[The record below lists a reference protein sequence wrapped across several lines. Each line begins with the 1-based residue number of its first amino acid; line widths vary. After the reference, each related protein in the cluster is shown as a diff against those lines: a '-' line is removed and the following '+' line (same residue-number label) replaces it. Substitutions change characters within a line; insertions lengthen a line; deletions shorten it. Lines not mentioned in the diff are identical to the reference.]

1 MFSFSESTSGQR
13 RRFAK
18 LMIAALRKGGETRI
32 IRYDAQANKLLIGDN
47 DEEVVT
53 FLLSNAYEMY
63 FAARGEERENV
74 LRCYASAALACG
86 SSPMPDRLDEAR
98 SHLMPCVRARGDYTC
113 LAPSN
118 TFQRPE
124 ERYWHLPLGEHL
136 AIGLVYDLPD
146 SICDVNDDELT
157 KWGITGEEAFAIAC
171 ENLRLRTTRPFES
184 PAPGV
189 FVSPWDDNYG
199 SSRLVLTDMIRDLE
213 VKGQHVAIVPDRDT
227 LIVTGSNDPAGLRVM
242 LGLAEEA
249 YSGPYRVS
257 GVAICLRN
265 GQWELFEPDACHPNL
280 EGFHVLRLK
289 SI

>member
-1 MFSFSESTSGQR
+1 
-13 RRFAK
+13 
-18 LMIAALRKGGETRI
+18 MIAALRKAGETRI
-32 IRYDAQANKLLIGDN
+32 IRYDAQANKLVIGEN

-53 FLLSNAYEMY
+53 FLLDNAYESY
-63 FAARGEERENV
+63 FAARGEEHEIV
-74 LRCYASAALACG
+74 LRCYVDAALAC
-86 SSPMPDRLDEAR
+86 SSASMADRFDEAR

-118 TFQRPE
+118 TYQLPE

-157 KWGITGEEAFAIAC
+157 RWGITGEEAFAIAC
-171 ENLRLRTTRPFES
+171 ENLRRRTTQPFES

-189 FVSPWDDNYG
+189 FVSPSDDNYG
-199 SSRLVLTDMIRDLE
+199 SSRLVLTDVIRDLE
-213 VKGQHVAIVPDRDT
+213 VKGTYVAMVPDRDT

-242 LGLAEEA
+242 LRLAEEA

-257 GVAICLRN
+257 GVAICHRN
-265 GQWELFEPDACHPNL
+265 GQWEPFEPDACHPNL
-280 EGFHVLRLK
+280 EGFRALRLK
-289 SI
+289 SIGSA